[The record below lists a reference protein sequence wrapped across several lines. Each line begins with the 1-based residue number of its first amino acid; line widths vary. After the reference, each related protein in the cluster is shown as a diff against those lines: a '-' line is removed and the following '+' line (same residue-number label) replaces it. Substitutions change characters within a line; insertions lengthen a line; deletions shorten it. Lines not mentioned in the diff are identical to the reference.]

1 MIRAKYA
8 AGAIVIM
15 AALVLSASAQT
26 AGSTGA
32 SPLVP
37 DGKVVVLNTSVFP
50 TQIGELKQKY
60 DQVDGR
66 FKDRYSKLQQLDS
79 QVKGLETEISTKQQT
94 LTPEKLQQMKTQYD
108 DLKRQGQRDLEDFQA
123 DYQKALEGE
132 TRPVREKLSTFLS
145 NYATQRGIIMIVNL
159 PAAYQA
165 GTLAYVNPGADITDD
180 FVKEY
185 NKANPVP
192 TGGSTPA
199 APPAKP
205 GQE

>member
-8 AGAIVIM
+8 AAAIVVM
-15 AALVLSASAQT
+15 AVFVLSASAQQS
-26 AGSTGA
+26 GGA
-32 SPLVP
+32 ALVP

-60 DQVDGR
+60 DQVDTK
-66 FKDRYSKLQQLDS
+66 FKDRYNKLQQLDT
-79 QVKGLETEISTKQQT
+79 QVKTLENQIQTQQQT
-94 LTPEKLQQMKTQYD
+94 LTAEKLQQMKTQYD
-108 DLKRQGQRDLEDFQA
+108 DMKRQGQRELEDFQN

-132 TRPVREKLSTFLS
+132 TRPVREKLSTFLG
-145 NYATQRGIIMIVNL
+145 NYASQRGIILIVNL

-192 TGGSTPA
+192 GGSATPA

-205 GQE
+205 GRE

>member
-8 AGAIVIM
+8 AAAIVIV
-15 AALVLSASAQT
+15 AALVLTASAQQS
-26 AGSTGA
+26 GSPA
-32 SPLVP
+32 LVP
-37 DGKVVVLNTSVFP
+37 DGKVVVLNTSIFP

-66 FKDRYSKLQQLDS
+66 FKDRYQKLQQLDA
-79 QVKGLETEISTKQQT
+79 QVKSLENQIQTQQQT
-94 LTPEKLQQMKTQYD
+94 LTAEKLQQLKTQYD
-108 DLKRQGQRDLEDFQA
+108 DLKRQGQRELEDFQA

-132 TRPVREKLSTFLS
+132 TRPVREKLSNFLG
-145 NYATQRGIIMIVNL
+145 NYATQRQIIMIVNL

-192 TGGSTPA
+192 TGSSTPA

-205 GQE
+205 GQR